1 MSKKNILHMISPQ
14 ENVSPFD
21 VNMACDAGYDVVIPY
36 TSVNLTDVKGLVQDA
51 IFSRS
56 VNNAKKTGVFICGKD
71 ASLALDMMDVAK
83 KSMVPPF
90 EISVFPDPAGSFTT
104 AAAMVACTEKTLKDK
119 FQTDLN
125 KKKIMIYGGK
135 GIVGGISAIMCAQNG
150 ADCTIIGYDGIKN
163 VQKKAEEYKSRFGV
177 DIKPGDGS
185 SDEMNSS
192 FLPEADIIFCAAR
205 AGTQVLSKQQLS
217 IAKNTLVLADVNA
230 VPPAGLEGVG
240 IKDDNQKHDCGGL
253 SIGPLTSGDIKVK
266 TQYKMFEK
274 MCSTDKPLYLN
285 FDEALKTARQ
295 ILEIQQKIKK

>member
-150 ADCTIIGYDGIKN
+150 SDCTIIGYDGIKN

-295 ILEIQQKIKK
+295 ILEI